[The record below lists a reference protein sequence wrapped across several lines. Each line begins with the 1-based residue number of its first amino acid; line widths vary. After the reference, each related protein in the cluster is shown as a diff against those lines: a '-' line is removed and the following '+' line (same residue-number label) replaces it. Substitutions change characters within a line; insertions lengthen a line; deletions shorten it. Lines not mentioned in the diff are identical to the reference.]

1 MSKKEELLTI
11 KKMLAKVLFNFA
23 EYVDDKGMTII
34 VDDKVEVGVDVYT
47 YDENG
52 EKITAP
58 DGEYMIPEMGT
69 VVVEGG
75 KVKEIKPIE
84 QPEPEVEV
92 DVEPEMEKEVEQKM
106 EKDETIEKFKSEL
119 QLISDKYDKL
129 ITVVEGM
136 FKALEKFSE
145 QPVQKEETKE
155 IEIKPSLVSDKKSK
169 VLKYFEK

>member
-34 VDDKVEVGVDVYT
+34 VDDKVEIGVDVYT

-58 DGEYMIPEMGT
+58 DGEYMILEMGT
-69 VVVEGG
+69 VIVEGG

-84 QPEPEVEV
+84 QPESEVEV
-92 DVEPEMEKEVEQKM
+92 EPMKEVETEMKVEVEQS
-106 EKDETIEKFKSEL
+106 KDIEQFKSEL
-119 QLISDKYDKL
+119 QVLSDKYDKL